1 MDFLVWVKIG
11 LLSKCDSDEPK
22 HYLDNKQ
29 EASNL
34 KEDNKFLKPSRFF
47 K

>member
-1 MDFLVWVKIG
+1 MDGFFGLGQIG

-22 HYLDNKQ
+22 HYLDDKQ

-34 KEDNKFLKPSRFF
+34 KEDNKFLQAFAVL
-47 K
+47 